1 MASAD
6 TADNADPPTLVATH
20 LTKRFCDRQAV
31 SDVSF
36 QVDRGAA
43 FGLLGP
49 NGAGKTTTV
58 RMLTGL
64 VTPSGGSVSL
74 FGELLTARN
83 ADVLRTRIGVQTDT
97 NLYESLSVRDNLVTW
112 GELYGLTSARLARR
126 IDEVL
131 EVLDLTVRLS
141 KGMRQ
146 KLSVG
151 RAVLHEPDLLFL
163 DEPTAGL
170 DPEAAEDLIAYVGA
184 MIRATA
190 TSVVIC
196 THQLHGLEQLCT
208 DVGILDAGRLV
219 VAGGVGELLRERWP
233 HHRYTLAVHGDPAR
247 AEQVVSGLVE
257 RVERPAENAHL
268 EFDVDDRATVSAVV
282 EALVAERIPV
292 RAVVPREPALHELYF
307 ATIVQR
313 GTP

>member
-131 EVLDLTVRLS
+131 EVLDLT
-141 KGMRQ
+141 
-146 KLSVG
+146 
-151 RAVLHEPDLLFL
+151 D
-163 DEPTAGL
+163 
-170 DPEAAEDLIAYVGA
+170 
-184 MIRATA
+184 
-190 TSVVIC
+190 
-196 THQLHGLEQLCT
+196 
-208 DVGILDAGRLV
+208 
-219 VAGGVGELLRERWP
+219 
-233 HHRYTLAVHGDPAR
+233 
-247 AEQVVSGLVE
+247 
-257 RVERPAENAHL
+257 
-268 EFDVDDRATVSAVV
+268 
-282 EALVAERIPV
+282 
-292 RAVVPREPALHELYF
+292 
-307 ATIVQR
+307 
-313 GTP
+313 